1 VKRLFVLVFI
11 LFAHNVHAS
20 PMIAIGT
27 NANFQ
32 LATSGRAYEVQTPLA
47 ARVGY
52 RFSFADLFAEYS
64 YVHSSTGTDMVSIA
78 QTNHELLIWLRKRF
92 LLTARFRPFVAL
104 GGGAHLQVVT
114 TRFGSSANEDSGVD
128 PEVAGSGGLEFKIT
142 PSIALSAEGRA
153 TLGEGY
159 SPDPM
164 LSLASYLSFTF

>member
-47 ARVGY
+47 ARV
-52 RFSFADLFAEYS
+52 EYS